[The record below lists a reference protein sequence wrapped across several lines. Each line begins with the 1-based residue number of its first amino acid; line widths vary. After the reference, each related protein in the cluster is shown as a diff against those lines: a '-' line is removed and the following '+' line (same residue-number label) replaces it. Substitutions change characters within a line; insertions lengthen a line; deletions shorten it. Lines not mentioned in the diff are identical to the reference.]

1 MGARGQQARDAGE
14 RSGAYSLGYL
24 LAIWTLGYLLASAAA
39 TASEPPPAASRWP
52 NPLQVLGGAGYVQ
65 DYPLEQLYR
74 DQRLNMIHEGTAG
87 IHAKTLVGR
96 KLQGGGG
103 RHLFE
108 AMRRD
113 VLAAEAQAS
122 ISGAAAR
129 AVLVECAGALGCA
142 VDRAEEVAAHLTRP
156 EHKALALVNAHEAL
170 TMLGHTTA
178 AWMWLRMAT
187 AAARGLQRGTEGEAA
202 QAFYVG
208 KLHTCTFF
216 YRHELPRTQAMASL
230 LLSLD
235 GTVGEMQAGWF

>member
-1 MGARGQQARDAGE
+1 
-14 RSGAYSLGYL
+14 
-24 LAIWTLGYLLASAAA
+24 
-39 TASEPPPAASRWP
+39 
-52 NPLQVLGGAGYVQ
+52 
-65 DYPLEQLYR
+65 
-74 DQRLNMIHEGTAG
+74 MIHEGTAG

-142 VDRAEEVAAHLTRP
+142 VYRAEEVAAHLTRP